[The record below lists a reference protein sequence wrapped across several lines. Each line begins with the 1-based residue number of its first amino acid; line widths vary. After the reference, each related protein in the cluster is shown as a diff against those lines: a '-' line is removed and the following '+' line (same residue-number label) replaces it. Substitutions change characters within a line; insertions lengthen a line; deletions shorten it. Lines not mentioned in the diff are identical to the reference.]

1 MSPGKTIAIETLARV
16 LFAIIVDGPK
26 IPQAAST
33 NILAVAHL
41 LNEKLENGIME
52 NMANNI
58 SLHIKDTLNSLTSDL
73 HVKLDHSETAQ
84 TQKELTEN
92 LIQAQKHLDKTTQK
106 AISTTKTYSQAA
118 ATIPTTTAP
127 IQTPPPD
134 VPQPDMPP
142 QPRGNKEKTSPD

>member
-1 MSPGKTIAIETLARV
+1 MSPGETIAIETLARV
-16 LFAIIVDGPK
+16 LFAIIIDGPK

-58 SLHIKDTLNSLTSDL
+58 SLHIKDTLDSLTSDL
-73 HVKLDHSETAQ
+73 HVKLDQHIQSASETAQ
-84 TQKELTEN
+84 AQKELTEN
-92 LIQAQKHLDKTTQK
+92 LIQAQKHLDETTQK

-127 IQTPPPD
+127 IRTPPP
-134 VPQPDMPP
+134 PMSLNQI
-142 QPRGNKEKTSPD
+142 RLHN